1 METSLE
7 ILKSPKMN
15 YILNEIMGGGA
26 SSIKAVKRQ
35 SPFYEMVWVTHIGL
49 LPSVDFKFVLVR
61 NRTRSAEPLS
71 ADD

>member
-1 METSLE
+1 METSFE

-35 SPFYEMVWVTHIGL
+35 SPFYEMVWVTHIG
-49 LPSVDFKFVLVR
+49 
-61 NRTRSAEPLS
+61 
-71 ADD
+71 